1 MAMSQEL
8 PIFNFKWAED
18 TSQLNEDFIKK
29 TILKKVKKDIFLK
42 LMFNIQKI
50 YIYELQNDLPF
61 MTERKKH
68 EKVGSLLLT
77 YMIK

>member
-1 MAMSQEL
+1 MSQEL

-42 LMFNIQKI
+42 LMFNIQKK
-50 YIYELQNDLPF
+50 YIYELHNDLPF
-61 MTERKKH
+61 LPERKKL